1 MYAFD
6 PQFVFTALSIFFTV
20 IGATWVVRKAL
31 SDSQTQ
37 MTKALGE
44 LRADTNKSFGESQAR
59 TEKAIGELKADTVK
73 SFGELKAET
82 NQSIGESQARTEKS
96 IGELRA
102 ETAKSFG
109 ESQAKT
115 EQAIGEFK
123 AETTKS
129 FGEIRGDVQAL
140 GTHMNCLDKHMDKR
154 MDSLEGEVRGINE
167 FLRRGPVRDTENDR
181 ES

>member
-44 LRADTNKSFGESQAR
+44 L
-59 TEKAIGELKADTVK
+59 KADTVK

-82 NQSIGESQARTEKS
+82 NKSIGESQARTEKS
-96 IGELRA
+96 
-102 ETAKSFG
+102 
-109 ESQAKT
+109 
-115 EQAIGEFK
+115 IGEFK

-167 FLRRGPVRDTENDR
+167 FLRRGPVKDTENDR

>member
-44 LRADTNKSFGESQAR
+44 L
-59 TEKAIGELKADTVK
+59 KADTVK

-82 NQSIGESQARTEKS
+82 NKSIGESQARTEKS
-96 IGELRA
+96 
-102 ETAKSFG
+102 
-109 ESQAKT
+109 
-115 EQAIGEFK
+115 IGEFK

>member
-44 LRADTNKSFGESQAR
+44 LRADTNKSIGESQAR
-59 TEKAIGELKADTVK
+59 TEKSIGELRAETVK

-96 IGELRA
+96 
-102 ETAKSFG
+102 
-109 ESQAKT
+109 
-115 EQAIGEFK
+115 IGEFK